1 MHKLTLYSPLRSWKK
16 GQLPVSPFVSV
27 AIGTHSEVDG
37 QLLLTAQLMT
47 ESEID
52 HEVDSLVKE
61 LEEFRKNA
69 KKEIRTLK
77 AKMLGE

>member
-1 MHKLTLYSPLRSWKK
+1 MHKFVLYSPLRSGKQ

-37 QLLLTAQLMT
+37 
-47 ESEID
+47 
-52 HEVDSLVKE
+52 LVKE

-69 KKEIRTLK
+69 KKEIRTLS
-77 AKMLGE
+77 AKMLGD

>member
-1 MHKLTLYSPLRSWKK
+1 MHKLVLCSPLRSRKQ

-52 HEVDSLVKE
+52 YEVDSLVKE

-69 KKEIRTLK
+69 KKEIRTLS
-77 AKMLGE
+77 AKMLGD